1 MSSPKKFLNFC
12 RAGLLSLCCQVAGL
26 SQRPRTND
34 QRLPARSSSLSLGR
48 TGENSQNFVFF
59 HDQEIFAI
67 ELNLGSGIL
76 AEQDPVALFYCQG
89 EYLAFIVRAA
99 LADGDDF
106 ALLRLVFGAIRND
119 DSATSRFSFFHATHQ
134 DAVMEWG
141 KLSHSCKLLS
151 FGLALH
157 FGLD

>member
-34 QRLPARSSSLSLGR
+34 QRRLPARSSSLSFSRAGKD
-48 TGENSQNFVFF
+48 SQDFVFF

-67 ELNLGSGIL
+67 ELDFGAGIL
-76 AEQDPVALFYCQG
+76 TEQHPVPVFYCQR
-89 EYLAFIVRAA
+89 EHLAFIVRAA

-106 ALLRLVFGAIRND
+106 ALLRLVLGAIGND
-119 DSATSRFSFFHATHQ
+119 DAATSRFSFFHATHQ
-134 DAVMEWG
+134 DAVMEWS

-151 FGLALH
+151 LVFR
-157 FGLD
+157 